1 MKKRL
6 FAMALAGTMV
16 MGSLAGCGSSAA
28 DEASSES
35 ASSTGEAAAASSSAA
50 SGSED
55 IRISMILKTTSNEYS
70 LLMIAGAEQAGK
82 DLGVSVDVKGATSE
96 TAFDEQQNM
105 IETDLN
111 TGDYD
116 AIIIAPSQG
125 ATAATLVSGTDI
137 PIFAID
143 TDFEA
148 DEKIAYIGI
157 GQAAASA
164 SGAAAG
170 VELAKERGWED
181 IQCTYIA
188 GIQGETTSEARKT
201 GFQEG
206 LEGAGGTFL
215 AEEVQY
221 ANNVADNAVTCM
233 EAIMQNHPEGIAVIG
248 CVNDDCAIGA
258 ARAAAGNEAYKDTVF
273 VGFDG
278 NISAAESIL
287 EGGETLTI
295 AQSGYDQ
302 GYKAVETALQYINGE
317 SVESFVECG
326 VQIIGEAEAQEYMEG
341 IKVLLGQE

>member
-1 MKKRL
+1 
-6 FAMALAGTMV
+6 
-16 MGSLAGCGSSAA
+16 MGSMTGCGSSTTN
-28 DEASSES
+28 EASSDS
-35 ASSTGEAAAASSSAA
+35 ASSAASSSASA
-50 SGSED
+50 SSASSAESED
-55 IRISMILKTTSNEYS
+55 IKISMILKTTSNEYS
-70 LLMIAGAEQAGK
+70 LLMIAGAAQASE
-82 DLGVSVDVKGATSE
+82 DFGVTVDVKGATSE

-111 TGDYD
+111 TGNYD

-125 ATAATLVSGTDI
+125 AVAATLVSGTDI

-164 SGAAAG
+164 SGAAAA
-170 VELAKERGWED
+170 VEMAKERGWED
-181 IQCTYIA
+181 ISCTYIA
-188 GIQGETTSEARKT
+188 GIQGETTSEARKN

-215 AEEVQY
+215 VDEVQY
-221 ANNVADNAVTCM
+221 ANNTADNAVTCM
-233 EAIMQNHPEGIAVIG
+233 EAIIQNHPEGIAVIG
-248 CVNDDCAIGA
+248 CVNDDCAIAA
-258 ARAAAGNEAYKDTVF
+258 ARAAAGNDAYKDTVF

-302 GYKAVETALQYINGE
+302 GYKAVETALQYLNGE
-317 SVESFVECG
+317 SVESFIECG
-326 VQIIGEAEAQEYMEG
+326 TQLITEAEAQEYMEVVKG
-341 IKVLLGQE
+341 QLGQE